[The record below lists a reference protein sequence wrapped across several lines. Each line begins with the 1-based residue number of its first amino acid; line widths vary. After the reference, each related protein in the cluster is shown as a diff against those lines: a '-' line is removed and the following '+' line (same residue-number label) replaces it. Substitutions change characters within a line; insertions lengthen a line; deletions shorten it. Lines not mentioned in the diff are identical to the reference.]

1 MSAGLTWSLYLLNCS
16 VLTLHLLLLLSV
28 LGGDVSEGLTLGP
41 GAGEVELGHGLRDL
55 VEDAEH
61 PAIAQPVQLYPLAE
75 NTPQDERLEL

>member
-1 MSAGLTWSLYLLNCS
+1 MSSGLTWSLYLLNCP
-16 VLTLHLLLLLSV
+16 LLALLLRLLSV

-41 GAGEVELGHGLRDL
+41 GASEVELGHGLRDL

-61 PAIAQPVQLYPLAE
+61 AAIAKSVQLYSLAE

>member
-1 MSAGLTWSLYLLNCS
+1 MSSGLSRSLYLLNCP
-16 VLTLHLLLLLSV
+16 LLALLLRLLSV

-41 GAGEVELGHGLRDL
+41 GASEVELGHGLRDL

-61 PAIAQPVQLYPLAE
+61 AAIAKSVQLYSLAE